1 MDGKIAVIG
10 LGTIGSMILWR
21 TSLRTE
27 GVVGFEQ
34 FHPASDNTAVGGDT
48 RMFRMAYRE
57 GAEYSAL
64 LTESEKLWKELS
76 SISGQTVLDQN
87 NGAITI
93 GTDHGDYV
101 EQFTKSASQTEIPF
115 DRLAHDRLEQTYPQ
129 HRLLPSDIGFFDPRG
144 GLLRTDLAVL
154 SAIEQAKINGATVHS
169 SAQIER
175 IIPHETYVEIEVDGK
190 RLSFEKVVIA
200 AGAWSQ
206 NLIPERYSKWL
217 KSGRILLT
225 WYASRNPKEFSADT
239 FPAFMRDSEGLH
251 MWGAPAIDGS
261 TVKLGG
267 IVPPQEI
274 LRISEMDRD
283 LSPEEIDRCNKA
295 VEEFLPGLFPT
306 CVRSKAYPDLYSMD
320 NNPLIGWL
328 DEMPGVYVAT
338 GFSGKGFKM
347 AAGVGEAVAKEL
359 SLDEQNPDIAFANP
373 ERFHERESSSR
384 DWERLSR
391 VSGA

>member
-10 LGTIGSMILWR
+10 MGTIGSMILWR
-21 TSLRTE
+21 SSLRTE

-34 FHPASDNTAVGGDT
+34 FHPASENTAVGGDT

-57 GAEYSAL
+57 GAEFDRL
-64 LTESEKLWKELS
+64 LTESEKLWKDLNNV
-76 SISGQTVLDQN
+76 SGMAVLDQN

-93 GTDHGDYV
+93 STDHGDYV
-101 EQFTKSASQTEIPF
+101 EQFTKSAQKTEISYES
-115 DRLAHDRLEQTYPQ
+115 LSHNQLEQTYPQ
-129 HRLLPSDIGFFDPRG
+129 HRLLPNDIGFFDPRG

-154 SAIEQAKINGATVHS
+154 NAIEQAKINGAQVRS
-169 SAQIER
+169 AAQIDQ
-175 IIPHETYVEIEVDGK
+175 IIPHENHVEIEVDGQ
-190 RLSFEKVVIA
+190 RLTFEKVVIA
-200 AGAWSQ
+200 AGAWSRH
-206 NLIPERYSKWL
+206 LIPEGYSKWL
-217 KSGRILLT
+217 KAGRILLT
-225 WYASRNPKEFSADT
+225 WYATKHPKEFAAET
-239 FPAFMRDSEGLH
+239 FPAFMRDSTGLH

-274 LRISEMDRD
+274 QQISEMDRN
-283 LSPEEIDRCNKA
+283 LSSEEIARCNQA
-295 VEEFLPGLFPT
+295 VERFLPGLYPT

-328 DEMPGVYVAT
+328 DEMPGVYLAT

-347 AAGVGEAVAKEL
+347 APGVGEAVASEL
-359 SLDEQNPDIAFANP
+359 SSGQPNSDIAFANP
-373 ERFHERESSSR
+373 ERFQTREPTSH

-391 VSGA
+391 A